1 MMLFDLFK
9 MRNWSYL
16 PSMIALLMVFQACS
30 APSREQA
37 EDSSKPPSYLADTL
51 VAKAISEIPKA
62 GADYNHKAMILGT
75 FHFNRSTDGSDVVA
89 KNHIDI
95 MASNSQQEIEE
106 IVADIVTDYQPTIVA
121 VEWMPRFQTTV
132 DSLYQEYRKGN
143 WKLVKNE
150 AFQIGFRVAK
160 AMNLSTIHCVD
171 NRPPQPESMNEI
183 EDWDIYAESLGQTE
197 VFEEYDADNKAFN
210 DYMDEMLSVLDVR
223 QYLQLVNSPQHLNR
237 YKALSFTGLVNLGQ
251 NDTYLGADLT
261 GNWYRRN
268 TRIFT
273 NVRSLC
279 KSKSERAL
287 VIYGA
292 GHKWALDE
300 IFDGSPE
307 FELVQPFR

>member
-1 MMLFDLFK
+1 MTLFNLLHLNNGSRLFSLLLLLLI
-9 MRNWSYL
+9 SY
-16 PSMIALLMVFQACS
+16 ACGPPVGKK
-30 APSREQA
+30 AA
-37 EDSSKPPSYLADTL
+37 EDAETTNYLTDTML
-51 VAKAISEIPKA
+51 TKAIAGIPGTAA
-62 GADYNHKAMILGT
+62 GYEHQAMILGT
-75 FHFNRSTDGSDVVA
+75 FHFNRSLDGSDVVA
-89 KNHIDI
+89 KNHIDV
-95 MASNSQQEIEE
+95 MSSESQQQIEE
-106 IVADIVTDYQPTIVA
+106 IVAEIVADFKPTMIA
-121 VEWMPRFQTTV
+121 VEWRPSFQSKI
-132 DSLYQEYRKGN
+132 DSLYQEYRQGN

-160 AMNLSTIHCVD
+160 ALNLPTIYCVD

-183 EDWDIYAESLGQTE
+183 DDWDMYAESLGQTE
-197 VFEEYDADNKAFN
+197 VFKEYDVDNKVFN
-210 DYMDEMLSVLDVR
+210 DYMDEMLSVLNLR
-223 QYLQLVNSPQHLNR
+223 QYLQLVNSPEHLKR

-251 NDTYLGADLT
+251 NDTYIGADLT

-273 NVRSLC
+273 NVRSLS